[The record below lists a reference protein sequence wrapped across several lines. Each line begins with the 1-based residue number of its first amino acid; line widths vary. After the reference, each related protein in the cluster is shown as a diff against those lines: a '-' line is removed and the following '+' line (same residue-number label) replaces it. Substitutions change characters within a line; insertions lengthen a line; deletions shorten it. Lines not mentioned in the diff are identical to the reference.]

1 MVAIFLVCFKYN
13 VGAHVVVILISTYY
27 RTMTQMGDCI
37 ISVTWKDSQD
47 IEILWNILVF
57 LLCANT

>member
-37 ISVTWKDSQD
+37 ISVAWKDSQD
-47 IEILWNILVF
+47 IEIL
-57 LLCANT
+57 